1 VLIQEGIERIVPLKA
16 TDRSPE
22 PIQEFPLPIDLS
34 SVKQLGEVFRR
45 ILRIHSVE
53 KPTEEQEDGD
63 IQAIHI
69 FSEGDGHSHRATTT
83 TSQGD
88 LAIAQQCTTTDAL
101 SYDSPGMPQHRYVH
115 SSQRGIG
122 EES

>member
-1 VLIQEGIERIVPLKA
+1 MPLKA

-22 PIQEFPLPIDLS
+22 PIKEFPLPIDLS
-34 SVKQLGEVFRR
+34 SVKQLGEVFQR

-53 KPTEEQEDGD
+53 KTTEEQEDGD

-69 FSEGDGHSHRATTT
+69 FSERDGHSHRATKT

-88 LAIAQQCTTTDAL
+88 LAIAQQRTTTDAL
-101 SYDSPGMPQHRYVH
+101 SHDSPGMPQHRCVD
-115 SSQRGIG
+115 SLKREIEG